1 MPCER
6 LAELASAR
14 NEETYRIALTQ
25 AEKDFQNA
33 QKQVTALEEEAVK
46 ALTGDSQ
53 LDLGVVNSMLVKHR
67 AKLETS
73 QRAMEDAKTRMEAEK
88 ENAKAT
94 KAQIDE
100 LISWAE
106 CFEAADIGT
115 KHLIVARLIDRIEV
129 KTGYKV
135 YIKFKISLKQFLGQE

>member
-1 MPCER
+1 MKR
-6 LAELASAR
+6 VA
-14 NEETYRIALTQ
+14 YKQ

-46 ALTGDSQ
+46 ALTGESQ
-53 LDLGVVNSMLVKHR
+53 LDLSVVNSMLVKHR
-67 AKLETS
+67 AKLETA
-73 QRAMEDAKTRMEAEK
+73 QRAMEDARTRMEAEK

-135 YIKFKISLKQFLGQE
+135 HIKFKISLKQFLGQE